1 MRPQNAPEW
10 FGAVSRNG
18 RDAMGSRSRI
28 WPEIRRF
35 AAGADVTACGVML
48 VVLSR
53 RARAAAPVTIEW
65 LAHAPL
71 PRDAMLGAE
80 IVDRAALVAALH
92 DVFDRLPRRCDAATL
107 RCAMAL
113 PVGATVVAALPL
125 ARFPRIAQCVDSDA
139 LMLAAL
145 EPAVLAEAERITG
158 AERHELAVDWCL
170 DPSSSGADEPAGR
183 RAAHEC
189 RVTITSAPRQH
200 LEARIECAAMA
211 GITLCAI
218 DGDSHAALRA
228 MRHAATL
235 ELSPDDVY
243 VALWVGPDGVHGW
256 YLADDRVVREMRYPA
271 LEHADLVEALRY
283 LLNGGSAGC
292 ALIAGNVRM
301 LEDAHVSQADIGR
314 VLGCP
319 VLPFECATFAHVEQ
333 RLDANLLR
341 EPAFA
346 VAFGLALRG
355 VSE

>member
-1 MRPQNAPEW
+1 MR
-10 FGAVSRNG
+10 
-18 RDAMGSRSRI
+18 SRSRI

-35 AAGADVTACGVML
+35 AAGADVSAGGVTL

-53 RARAAAPVTIEW
+53 RVRAAAPVTIEW

-71 PRDAMLGAE
+71 PGDAMLGAE
-80 IVDRAALVAALH
+80 IVDRAALVAALR
-92 DVFDRLPRRCDAATL
+92 DVFGRLPRGCDAATL

-125 ARFPRIAQCVDSDA
+125 ARFPHLGQCIDSDSR
-139 LMLAAL
+139 MLAAL

-158 AERHELAVDWCL
+158 VERHELAVDWCV
-170 DPSSSGADEPAGR
+170 DQSSVGADEPAGR
-183 RAAHEC
+183 RIAHEC

-218 DGDSHAALRA
+218 DGDAHAALRA
-228 MRHAATL
+228 MRHAAAL
-235 ELSPDDVY
+235 ELSPDDAY

-256 YLADDRVVREMRYPA
+256 YLADDQVMREMRYPA

-283 LLNGGSAGC
+283 LLDGESAGC

-314 VLGCP
+314 ALGCP
-319 VLPFECATFAHVEQ
+319 VLPFECATFAHAQQ

-341 EPAFA
+341 EPVFA

-355 VSE
+355 LSE